1 MNWIKGPIAVGIS
14 FSTYDLIKGLLH
26 KNIIGGSS
34 DHWSFWLNSAPHKII
49 KNYIVLVCLVIYF
62 YAEVVSS
69 LKEFGGKISILWNRL
84 TIFKTIYNHDK
95 NTDTLRTKK
104 KQRLVTFAH
113 IFCVGYREFFFLLIL
128 FFVCWNRSPNCY
140 FIFLEKSLLLCF
152 AKYLTEL
159 ERYINFI

>member
-104 KQRLVTFAH
+104 KTTPSHICSYILRWVQR
-113 IFCVGYREFFFLLIL
+113 IFFL
-128 FFVCWNRSPNCY
+128 
-140 FIFLEKSLLLCF
+140 
-152 AKYLTEL
+152 
-159 ERYINFI
+159 INFIFCLLK